1 MRRSRTVGLAIGIL
15 VVLYI
20 PAVTI
25 WAVLG
30 QHQAAPSRP
39 ADGRG
44 TTAASGRLST
54 TAAIPHGTRQVLHVP
69 LPGSTTTRD
78 VLVYRPAVPDSA
90 ELPVLYFLHGYP
102 GSASDVFDAGLPRL
116 IDRLVAEGYPPFVL
130 AAPDGDGL
138 SHRDTEWANA
148 VDGTDQFE
156 TFVTGNVIRAVE
168 GSHLRDR
175 TRRAIAGFS
184 MGGYGAVNLALRH
197 PDLYGQ
203 VVPIAG
209 YFHVDDPSGVFA
221 HQLAAIDAN
230 TPELHLTDARR
241 ERILV
246 VDGDEGSDRVVSGE
260 SRLFYEQ
267 LVTAHVPASYEQLTG
282 GHSWTFV
289 AGAFPDVVRFLEA
302 DWSTLQPPV
311 PAVPAMNRVEATGQW
326 QGGLAGANV
335 EVSLVSARD
344 PRAARL
350 EHLRVALGAA
360 PVSYVVLTLSNPAK
374 ESAPVSLFKASFVS
388 ARGTTV
394 DANPAPSVLDEWL
407 AEATGPGRRAR
418 SSNRAPGD
426 RRAPDASVI
435 ADAQRLAGA
444 LAGQTTVAPGETKTT
459 VLVTTAV
466 VRTVASVFVGDSF
479 AVGTLDPAG

>member
-1 MRRSRTVGLAIGIL
+1 MRRSRTVGLAIGFL

-20 PAVTI
+20 PAVTV
-25 WAVLG
+25 WEVLEG
-30 QHQAAPSRP
+30 QGA
-39 ADGRG
+39 
-44 TTAASGRLST
+44 TATSSRLST
-54 TAAIPHGTRQVLHVP
+54 EASSLHGTRQVLHVP

-90 ELPVLYFLHGYP
+90 DLPVLYFLHGYP

-116 IDRLVAEGYPPFVL
+116 IDRLLAEGYPPFVL
-130 AAPDGDGL
+130 AAPDGEGV

-203 VVPIAG
+203 VAPIAG

-230 TPELHLTDARR
+230 TPELHLSDARR

-282 GHSWTFV
+282 GHSWKFV
-289 AGAFPDVVRFLEA
+289 ADAFPDVARFLEA
-302 DWSTLQPPV
+302 DWSTLEPPV
-311 PAVPAMNRVEATGQW
+311 PEVPDMNRVEATGQW
-326 QGGLAGANV
+326 RGGLGGANV
-335 EVSLVSARD
+335 AVSLVSSRD
-344 PRAARL
+344 PRVAGL
-350 EHLRVALGAA
+350 ERLRVALGAA
-360 PVSYVVLTLSNPAK
+360 PVSYVVLTLSNPATG
-374 ESAPVSLFKASFVS
+374 SAPVSLFKASFVS

-394 DANPAPSVLDEWL
+394 DANPAPSVVEEWL
-407 AEATGPGRRAR
+407 AEATRAGRRAR
-418 SSNRAPGD
+418 SPNGAPGD
-426 RRAPDASVI
+426 RRAPDPSVI
-435 ADAQRLAGA
+435 ADAHRLERA
-444 LAGQTTVAPGETKTT
+444 LGGQATVAPGETKTT

-466 VRTVASVFVGDSF
+466 VRTVMSVFVGDSF
-479 AVGTLDPAG
+479 AVGTLDPAP

>member
-30 QHQAAPSRP
+30 QHQAPSRP

-175 TRRAIAGFS
+175 TRRAIVGFS

-221 HQLAAIDAN
+221 HELAAIDAN

-289 AGAFPDVVRFLEA
+289 AGAF
-302 DWSTLQPPV
+302 
-311 PAVPAMNRVEATGQW
+311 
-326 QGGLAGANV
+326 
-335 EVSLVSARD
+335 
-344 PRAARL
+344 
-350 EHLRVALGAA
+350 
-360 PVSYVVLTLSNPAK
+360 
-374 ESAPVSLFKASFVS
+374 
-388 ARGTTV
+388 
-394 DANPAPSVLDEWL
+394 
-407 AEATGPGRRAR
+407 
-418 SSNRAPGD
+418 
-426 RRAPDASVI
+426 
-435 ADAQRLAGA
+435 
-444 LAGQTTVAPGETKTT
+444 
-459 VLVTTAV
+459 
-466 VRTVASVFVGDSF
+466 
-479 AVGTLDPAG
+479 